1 MSKLTRIEN
10 IMYENLKG
18 YEKASILL
26 NYLGSDA
33 AKSLFKYIDDRDIRK
48 VFNTMHKYRVVPVD
62 VTKKV
67 LNEYLDMIS
76 ETNDYIFSGKS
87 SDREVVIE
95 AVGEDR
101 ARGIL
106 GSATDEP
113 TAKHMDS
120 LDVVDSKSLSNFLIN
135 EHPQTIALILAH
147 LEADKKGEVLK
158 RLPENLQVEVV
169 LRLSRLEHVAPEWIA
184 EVDQVLKKELANV
197 GIIDHATL
205 GGVQPVA
212 DMLNFMDKSKESF
225 IMSQLEKKDTQLAEE
240 IRRLMFVFEDI
251 TKIDDQG
258 IQILLKAVPNEKLL
272 LALKTATAE
281 VRQKVFKNISR
292 RAATL
297 LKEDLENMGPV
308 RVSDVEAAQMEIVN
322 VARRLEGEGK
332 VVIAHGGEEQFV

>member
-1 MSKLTRIEN
+1 MSKLAKIEN
-10 IMYENLKG
+10 ISYEGLKG

-33 AKSLFKYIDDRDIRK
+33 AKALFKFVEDRDIRK
-48 VFNTMHKYRVVPVD
+48 IFNTMHKYRVVPVE

-67 LNEYLDMIS
+67 LNEFFDMIS

-106 GSATDEP
+106 GNSTDEP
-113 TAKHMDS
+113 TVKHMDS
-120 LDVVDSKSLSNFLIN
+120 LEVVDSKSLSNFLIN

-147 LEADKKGEVLK
+147 LESEKKGDVLR

-205 GGVQPVA
+205 GGVQTVA
-212 DMLNFMDKSKESF
+212 DMLNFMDKNTESS
-225 IMSQLEKKDTQLAEE
+225 IMGQIEKKDVHLAEE
-240 IRRLMFVFEDI
+240 IRKLMFVFEDI

-258 IQILLKAVPNEKLL
+258 IQLLLKEVPNDKLL
-272 LALKTATAE
+272 LSLRTATEE
-281 VRQKVFKNISR
+281 VRQKIFKNISR

-297 LKEDLENMGPV
+297 LKEDLDNMGPV

-322 VARRLEGEGK
+322 TARRLEGEGK
-332 VVIAHGGEEQFV
+332 IVIAHGGEEQFI